1 MTDPNAAADI
11 FDLAQEDAEAP
22 KATGDELSTL
32 VALGQEL
39 VAEMAKAAQIE
50 KDLAAHKKRIAELQD
65 QAIPSRMKDLKL
77 ESLSLEGGATI
88 EVEEFWSVSLS
99 DGKKGSQYKANA
111 IDLLKRTQNESLIKV
126 GVAVEFKVGQEE
138 SAAKLVKALVDKGY
152 AVKRSDD
159 VNTGSFKALLKEWH
173 DDGQLVKLQVDLP
186 SVGAFM
192 GKRAAVR
199 LPK

>member
-1 MTDPNAAADI
+1 MTDPNATDI
-11 FDLAQEDAEAP
+11 FDLAQQDAEAP
-22 KATGDELSTL
+22 KATGDELTTL
-32 VALGQEL
+32 IALGAEL
-39 VAEMAKAAQIE
+39 IAEMAKAAQIE
-50 KDLAAHKKRIAELQD
+50 KDLAAHKKRIAELQE
-65 QAIPSRMKDLKL
+65 QAIPTRMKDLKL

-111 IDLLKRTQNESLIKV
+111 ITLLKKTGNESLIKV
-126 GVAVEFKVGQEE
+126 GVGVEFKVGQEE
-138 SAAKLVKALVDKGY
+138 AATKLVEALIKKGY

-173 DDGQLVKLQVDLP
+173 EDGQLVKLQVDLP